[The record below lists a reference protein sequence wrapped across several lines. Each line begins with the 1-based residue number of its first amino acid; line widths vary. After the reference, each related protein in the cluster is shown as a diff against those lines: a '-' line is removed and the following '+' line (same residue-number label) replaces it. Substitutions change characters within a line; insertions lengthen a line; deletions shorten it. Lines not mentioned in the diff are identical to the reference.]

1 MSYVYRQEYVE
12 TGNII
17 EPGWWNANQKE
28 IAGEFN
34 GGLDSD
40 NLPLASISQTM
51 LADNACNSITTET
64 GSSSNAVTPSVETTD
79 WQASDPGGDEIG
91 SVTIECTV
99 DALLIVEWSGEWQWD
114 GISTAGSYV
123 AGTYTEDSAEFR
135 ITVDGVEVATT
146 GPLGDQRWKDAT
158 YLVAAHPV
166 APGPHTVTVWVRI
179 AERAF
184 DGLGVTD
191 KATNSMTINNRELII
206 TQRKR

>member
-64 GSSSNAVTPSVETTD
+64 GSSANAVTLSVETTD
-79 WQASDPGGDEIG
+79 WQSSDSGGDEIG
-91 SVTIECTV
+91 SVTIECDV
-99 DALLIVEWSGEWQWD
+99 DALLIVEWSGEWEWS
-114 GISTAGSYV
+114 GTAAQGSFS
-123 AGTYTEDSAEFR
+123 ASFAEDAIEFR
-135 ITVDGVEVATT
+135 ITVDGTEIAMT
-146 GPLGDQRWKDAT
+146 GPLGDQRWKDCT
-158 YLVAAHPV
+158 YLVGAQPV
-166 APGPHTVTVWVRI
+166 APGPHTITVGARVAQRN
-179 AERAF
+179 F
-184 DGLGVTD
+184 DGLGVFD
-191 KATNSMTINNRELII
+191 KSLRIPTINNRELII